1 MKRAELISGI
11 LLLAGALAMIFWV
24 VPAYTE
30 IVEDTSIQPAT
41 YPSIALWAVALLS
54 ALLIAVSAVGLRRPG
69 DGEAAINLGNLKTL
83 LLVGAIVAVAFVAM
97 DYLGYLVG
105 GIGLVAALMF
115 YMGVRNPVSL
125 VLAPVGSAGIVW
137 LFFEVLLE
145 RPLP

>member
-1 MKRAELISGI
+1 MKRAELIAGI

-54 ALLIAVSAVGLRRPG
+54 ALLVAISAVGLLRPG

>member
-54 ALLIAVSAVGLRRPG
+54 ALLIAVSAVGLLRSG
-69 DGEAAINLGNLKTL
+69 DGEAALNLSNLKTL
-83 LLVGAIVAVAFVAM
+83 LLVGAIVAAAFVAM
-97 DYLGYLVG
+97 DYLGYLIG
-105 GIGLVAALMF
+105 GIGLVTALMF

-125 VLAPVGSAGIVW
+125 VLAPVGAAGIVW

>member
-41 YPSIALWAVALLS
+41 YPSIALCAVALLS
-54 ALLIAVSAVGLRRPG
+54 ALLIAVSAIGLLRSG
-69 DGEAAINLGNLKTL
+69 DSGAAINLSNLRTL
-83 LLVGAIVAVAFVAM
+83 LLVGAIVAAAFVAM
-97 DYLGYLVG
+97 DYLGYLIG
-105 GIGLVAALMF
+105 GIGLVTALMF

>member
-1 MKRAELISGI
+1 MKRAELIAGI

>member
-54 ALLIAVSAVGLRRPG
+54 ALLVAISAVGLLRPG

>member
-1 MKRAELISGI
+1 MPVL

-41 YPSIALWAVALLS
+41 YPSIALWVVALLS

-115 YMGVRNPVSL
+115 YMGLRNPVSL

>member
-1 MKRAELISGI
+1 MKRAELIAGI
-11 LLLAGALAMIFWV
+11 LLFAGALAAIFWI

-54 ALLIAVSAVGLRRPG
+54 ALLIAVSAVGLARSG
-69 DGEAAINLGNLKTL
+69 DGEAAIDLRNLGTL
-83 LLVGAIVAVAFVAM
+83 LLVGAIVAAAFVAM

-115 YMGVRNPVSL
+115 YMGVRSPIPL
-125 VLAPVGSAGIVW
+125 VLTPVCSAGIIW

>member
-1 MKRAELISGI
+1 MKRAELIAG
-11 LLLAGALAMIFWV
+11 LLLFAGALAAIFWV
-24 VPAYTE
+24 VPAYSE
-30 IVEDTSIQPAT
+30 IVENTSIQPAT
-41 YPSIALWAVALLS
+41 YPSIALWVVALLS

-83 LLVGAIVAVAFVAM
+83 LLVGAIVAAAFVAM

-115 YMGVRNPVSL
+115 YMGVRKPVSL